1 MTDEFDLRVALLWH
15 TFGHDNLGVDA
26 LSRADEAIIQ
36 AAAARLGLKVR
47 CVTFGSGQKPHVSDL
62 PDTVEIGPP
71 PSLKQ
76 IVTGESRFFPELK
89 KCDLVVDIG
98 EGDSF
103 ADIYG
108 LRRYLYQIVSKA
120 SAIFFG
126 RPIVLAPQ
134 TIGPFEHPLRRWIA
148 ARLIDRITAVFTRDK
163 MSTTFLRSLGTRA
176 PTDEFIDVA
185 FRLPFSPQPKS
196 ADRVRIGINVSG
208 LLFNGGYTGANE
220 LGMSLDYAALTE
232 RLITHFTAIEGSEV
246 HLFAHVAGHGG
257 PDDDGP
263 AIVALGQRFPSVT
276 VHPPFASSIQAK
288 SWISGLD
295 FVIAGRM
302 HACIG
307 AYSAGVP
314 IVPVA
319 YSRKFNGLFGTL
331 NYPYFV
337 DGKATST
344 DAAFADIVAWY
355 TRRAELGAALEA
367 SRPFISQRLSA
378 YEDQIVAIL
387 AQLTKKAGLTG

>member
-1 MTDEFDLRVALLWH
+1 MSNETDFRVALLWH

-26 LSRADEAIIQ
+26 LSRADEAIVQ

-47 CVTFGSGQKPHVSDL
+47 CITFGSGQKHEVDDL
-62 PDTVEIGPP
+62 PATVVIGPA

-76 IVTGESRFFPELK
+76 ILLGKSRFFSELK
-89 KCDLVVDIG
+89 KCDLVIDIG

-120 SAIFFG
+120 SAIFLR
-126 RPIVLAPQ
+126 RPIILAPQ
-134 TIGPFEHPLRRWIA
+134 TVGPFDHPLRRWIA
-148 ARLIDRITAVFTRDK
+148 SRVINRLTAIFTRDR
-163 MSTTFLRSLGTRA
+163 MSTTFLRSLA
-176 PTDEFIDVA
+176 PRVPIDEFIDVA
-185 FRLPFSPQPKS
+185 FRLPFTQQPKT

-232 RLITHFTAIEGSEV
+232 RLIAHFTAIAGVEV

-263 AIVALGQRFPSVT
+263 VILSLSHRFPSAT

-314 IVPVA
+314 IVPIA

-331 NYPYFV
+331 NYPYFI
-337 DGKATST
+337 DGKATNT
-344 DAAFADIVAWY
+344 DAAFANIVDWY
-355 TRRAELGAALEA
+355 ERRVELIAAIEA

-387 AQLTKKAGLTG
+387 QQLTKKTA

>member
-1 MTDEFDLRVALLWH
+1 MTGEFDLRIALFWH

-26 LSRADEAIIQ
+26 LSRADEAIVQ

-47 CVTFGSGQKPHVSDL
+47 CITFGSGQKPEVVDL
-62 PDTVEIGPP
+62 PATVEIGPA

-76 IVTGESRFFPELK
+76 ILTGESRFFPELR
-89 KCDLVVDIG
+89 KCALVIDIG

-126 RPIVLAPQ
+126 RPIILAPQ
-134 TIGPFEHPLRRWIA
+134 TIGPFNHPLRRWVA
-148 ARLIDRITAVFTRDK
+148 SRLVNRLTAVFTRDR
-163 MSTTFLRSLGTRA
+163 MSTTFLRSLATRA
-176 PTDEFIDVA
+176 PIDEFIDVA
-185 FRLPFSPQPKS
+185 FRLPFTQQPKK
-196 ADRVRIGINVSG
+196 ANRVRIGVNVSG

-232 RLITHFTAIEGSEV
+232 RLIAHFTAIADVEV

-263 AIVALGQRFPSVT
+263 VIVGLGRRFPSVT

-295 FVIAGRM
+295 FVVAGRM

-307 AYSAGVP
+307 AYSTGVP

-319 YSRKFNGLFGTL
+319 YSRKFNGLFNTL

-337 DGKATST
+337 DGKAANT
-344 DAAFADIVAWY
+344 DAAFADVVDWY
-355 TRRAELGAALEA
+355 ERRAELVAAIEA

-387 AQLTKKAGLTG
+387 EQLTKKAA